1 MDRSNER
8 SAAELVSRLVDSVAV
23 DGADGT
29 ARIVRAWSDVV
40 GAKLAAHSDIVD
52 IRNGALYVRVDHPAW
67 LQLMQLRG
75 EAIRK
80 RIAKRAPELAIR
92 ELCLFAGQPER
103 MPAFHRRE
111 SPRVVDEAPRTDD
124 TAPVADPELAAALE
138 RIRTLARG
146 RR

>member
-8 SAAELVSRLVDSVAV
+8 SAAELVSRFVDTVAV
-23 DGADGT
+23 DRADGT
-29 ARIVRAWSDVV
+29 TRIVRAWSEVV

-75 EAIRK
+75 EEIRK

-92 ELCLFAGQPER
+92 ELCLFAGQPEQ
-103 MPAFHRRE
+103 MPTFHRRE
-111 SPRVVDEAPRTDD
+111 APRVVDRAPRTDD
-124 TAPVADPELAAALE
+124 PAPVTDPELAAALE
-138 RIRTLARG
+138 RIRTLARA